1 MRNDK
6 ITVKQLIRMLKE
18 MPQNMEIAIEVIDSR
33 DGRAVCGEHSVD
45 VFEGMNHMREE
56 CVVIQAFTE

>member
-1 MRNDK
+1 MNDK
-6 ITVKQLIRMLKE
+6 ITVKQLIRILKE

-45 VFEGMNHMREE
+45 VFEGWDNMSEG
-56 CVVIQAFTE
+56 CVVIQAFTEY

>member
-1 MRNDK
+1 MNDK

-45 VFEGMNHMREE
+45 VFEGWNHMRED